1 MVSTET
7 AKLALTALALGWQ
20 RAAARRNGLPV
31 PEVWRR
37 AFLELSAVAGSP
49 ERTDPAPAVPAL
61 TSLVQEVDV
70 VEAAR
75 RLGVSRRAV
84 QARCA
89 RGTLPARRVGR
100 SWLVRWEEH
109 EA

>member
-31 PEVWRR
+31 PEAWQR

-49 ERTDPAPAVPAL
+49 ERTDSAPGLLPVPPL
-61 TSLVQEVDV
+61 PEEVDV
-70 VEAAR
+70 LTAAE